1 MMYLTYELYHIR
13 SRHSHLQ
20 AKIQTKINLCDWM
33 RRYIL
38 NTSFSFNL
46 MKLLCQNVKKMSK
59 EYCAENWTESM
70 EMTYILIIKQS
81 QMLIH
86 KAYYHLYMY

>member
-20 AKIQTKINLCDWM
+20 AKIQTNINLCDWM

-38 NTSFSFNL
+38 EYFLLIQFNEIAL
-46 MKLLCQNVKKMSK
+46 PECKKMSK